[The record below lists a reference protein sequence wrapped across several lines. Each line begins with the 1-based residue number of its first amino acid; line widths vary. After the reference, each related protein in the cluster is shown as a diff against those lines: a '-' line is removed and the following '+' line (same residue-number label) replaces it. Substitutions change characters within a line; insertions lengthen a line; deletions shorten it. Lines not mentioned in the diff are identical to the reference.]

1 MQSVLSFSL
10 VLALLCSLSIS
21 SAYRKELRNKEV
33 NQEDVKVVHTAQSTR
48 VDPSRVIQISWRPRV
63 FLYKGFLS
71 DEECEHLVSLARGK
85 LEKFALNESDS
96 ESSVTKSQLSSS
108 ATPLETDQDDVVARI
123 ENRISTWT
131 FLPKVSS
138 TPLHVLHYGIEETK
152 KHLDYYG
159 DEGRS
164 QPLMATV
171 VLYLSNVTQGG
182 EIFFP
187 KLKLK
192 NTYLNDGSWS
202 DCAKHTFALKPIKG
216 NALLF
221 FNAHPNTIPDESSSY
236 SRCPVL
242 DGEKWCAM
250 KFFYI
255 RAISGEKVLSELGN
269 SECTDEEESCPR
281 WAALGECQR
290 NPVYMIGTP
299 DYYGSCRKSCNAC
312 R

>member
-1 MQSVLSFSL
+1 MKVTQRVLLQNLNFQ
-10 VLALLCSLSIS
+10 VLQLPWKQTNSRHAWMLSIS
-21 SAYRKELRNKEV
+21 ICS
-33 NQEDVKVVHTAQSTR
+33 
-48 VDPSRVIQISWRPRV
+48 
-63 FLYKGFLS
+63 YKLVLGCFSLDFCSS
-71 DEECEHLVSLARGK
+71 DL
-85 LEKFALNESDS
+85 
-96 ESSVTKSQLSSS
+96 
-108 ATPLETDQDDVVARI
+108 DDVVARI